1 MDLLRRRGKPAQI
14 SSIFSAVLFLL
25 NLKWNEVWSETCSS
39 FSLPWAAAF
48 FFLKGQIIYL
58 DLILPPVPGSRP
70 NSPGSSRGSSSS
82 RDETLIKPLDAL
94 ICVPLTSPDRLEA
107 RCWLKH
113 GALYA
118 EAKDSGFHGPFPA
131 WIRVC
136 SRWALVLCSA
146 LFK

>member
-1 MDLLRRRGKPAQI
+1 MRYDLKP
-14 SSIFSAVLFLL
+14 VLHFL
-25 NLKWNEVWSETCSS
+25 
-39 FSLPWAAAF
+39 SLEQLL

-107 RCWLKH
+107 RC
-113 GALYA
+113 
-118 EAKDSGFHGPFPA
+118 
-131 WIRVC
+131 
-136 SRWALVLCSA
+136 
-146 LFK
+146 